1 MEREALGFLEAL
13 TEVHEFGGIGDRSF
27 MYWRR
32 AALRPLNI
40 APDVEPNEIGYYL
53 GRKFLQDFEENRVKT
68 EAHSLDTIPT
78 LTPVVSEGSS
88 KLA

>member
-1 MEREALGFLEAL
+1 
-13 TEVHEFGGIGDRSF
+13 
-27 MYWRR
+27 
-32 AALRPLNI
+32 LNI